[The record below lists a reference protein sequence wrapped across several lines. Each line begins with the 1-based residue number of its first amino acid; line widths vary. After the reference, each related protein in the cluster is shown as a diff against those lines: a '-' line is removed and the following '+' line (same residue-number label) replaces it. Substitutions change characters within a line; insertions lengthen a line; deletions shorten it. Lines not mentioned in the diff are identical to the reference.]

1 VPAGTDLCLVWGMN
15 GVVPTVAPGC
25 VVSAMISLLAERKSF
40 SSAARTRESRAMF
53 SVKSLHLV
61 SHFVSFSQR
70 FAFSVDSVV
79 AVSYQNADL
88 IEVSFPVLPR
98 RGAASDA
105 VDFVSVLLHA
115 CVSDAVLAA
124 IWDSRRHRRLLIA
137 LKPAAMSCNEQL
149 AAYFCVSRVAVRVG
163 VLFITVRYIRQI
175 RHVSGIHATVA
186 CVFLLFYVLS

>member
-1 VPAGTDLCLVWGMN
+1 
-15 GVVPTVAPGC
+15 
-25 VVSAMISLLAERKSF
+25 MISLLAERKSF

-61 SHFVSFSQR
+61 SHFMSLSHRV
-70 FAFSVDSVV
+70 AFSVDSVV

-98 RGAASDA
+98 RGAASSA

-115 CVSDAVLAA
+115 CVPDAVLAA

-137 LKPAAMSCNEQL
+137 LKPAAMSCNE
-149 AAYFCVSRVAVRVG
+149 
-163 VLFITVRYIRQI
+163 
-175 RHVSGIHATVA
+175 
-186 CVFLLFYVLS
+186 